1 MTRVLAAEQNSN
13 FLVPNATIF
22 VELLL
27 FLIIL
32 FIFSRFIVPPLT
44 RAMREREEMNRKQA
58 QDREEATRR
67 LQEAEERYQ
76 AALADARKEA
86 TAIRDEAR
94 AEAQRIRDDMRAQT
108 DREVARIREQG
119 EQQLA
124 EQRQQVL
131 GELRSDIGG
140 LSTQLAGRILG
151 TPMGDGGPQQE
162 TVDRFLADL
171 DAESGRPA
179 EPEQTGSHRS
189 GGGAS

>member
-1 MTRVLAAEQNSN
+1 MTSVLAAENSN

-27 FLIIL
+27 FLLIL
-32 FIFSRFIVPPLT
+32 WIFSRFVVPPLT
-44 RAMREREEMNRKQA
+44 KAMREREEMNRKQA
-58 QDREEATRR
+58 GDREEATRR

-94 AEAQRIRDDMRAQT
+94 AEAQRIRDEMRAET

-131 GELRSDIGG
+131 AELRNDIGG

-151 TPMGDGGPQQE
+151 TPMGTDGPQRQ

-171 DAESGRPA
+171 DAERDRAASA
-179 EPEQTGSHRS
+179 EQAPHGSA
-189 GGGAS
+189 GGAS